1 MFNQY
6 GPMMGYGIGRSFNF
20 SSLLNNAQ
28 KTLNIV
34 NQALPIVKEV
44 SPIVKNARTIF
55 NLAKGFNSVTSPN
68 TNNITNNYKE
78 SNNYVNMQSTSYNNN
93 NPSFF
98 I

>member
-6 GPMMGYGIGRSFNF
+6 NPFLYQGMTRPFSFTNI
-20 SSLLNNAQ
+20 LNNAQ

-44 SPIVKNARTIF
+44 KPIVKNARTLF
-55 NLAKGFNSVTSPN
+55 SVARGFNSIDNNQVN
-68 TNNITNNYKE
+68 QNNIGNTYQPNDTI
-78 SNNYVNMQSTSYNNN
+78 SNNSDSGLN
-93 NPSFF
+93 FF